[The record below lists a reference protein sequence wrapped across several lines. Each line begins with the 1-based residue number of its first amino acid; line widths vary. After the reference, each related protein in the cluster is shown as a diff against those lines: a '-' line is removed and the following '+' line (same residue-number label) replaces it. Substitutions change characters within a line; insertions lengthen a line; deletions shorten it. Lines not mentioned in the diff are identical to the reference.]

1 MFGHTW
7 IYTSLAEVQISNC
20 LFHNGSIYS
29 NPALRNL
36 RSSLWDGAAAYCLL
50 LPGKTLSLTPLFNA
64 KKFHPSGNKEGAV
77 NAFRRLAA
85 EGLGEVEKVK
95 GKRGTKI
102 VSQVVIM
109 FNSHSCMSA
118 NRI

>member
-1 MFGHTW
+1 MLL
-7 IYTSLAEVQISNC
+7 SLVVEV
-20 LFHNGSIYS
+20 
-29 NPALRNL
+29 
-36 RSSLWDGAAAYCLL
+36 DGVAAYYLL

-64 KKFHPSGNKEGAV
+64 KKFRSWENKEGAV
-77 NAFRRLAA
+77 NAFRRFAA
-85 EGLGEVEKVK
+85 EGLGEVEEVK

>member
-1 MFGHTW
+1 MLL
-7 IYTSLAEVQISNC
+7 SLGWC
-20 LFHNGSIYS
+20 
-29 NPALRNL
+29 
-36 RSSLWDGAAAYCLL
+36 SSL
-50 LPGKTLSLTPLFNA
+50 LPPITRQNIVADTPFNA
-64 KKFHPSGNKEGAV
+64 KKFHSWENKEGAV

-85 EGLGEVEKVK
+85 EGLGEVEEVK

>member
-1 MFGHTW
+1 MLL
-7 IYTSLAEVQISNC
+7 SLGWC
-20 LFHNGSIYS
+20 
-29 NPALRNL
+29 
-36 RSSLWDGAAAYCLL
+36 SSL
-50 LPGKTLSLTPLFNA
+50 LPPITRQNIVADTPFFNA
-64 KKFHPSGNKEGAV
+64 KKFHSSGNKEGAV

-85 EGLGEVEKVK
+85 EGLGEVEEVK